1 MLSANRPAYQI
12 LHGKTKKY
20 GIISPVLNQYRNPYF
35 YLRSKIYPQSG
46 TDAVIVAV
54 DIVTVAKDGAGTE
67 DKCGVVRKHA
77 GRPQPPAG
85 GSVTCGINAVRPH
98 AWRSRLL
105 RRRTLSCFVR
115 TEVFVDLCNTQKE
128 YLIRSVIP
136 G

>member
-46 TDAVIVAV
+46 TDAARNIEDTATV
-54 DIVTVAKDGAGTE
+54 DMDGAGTE

-77 GRPQPPAG
+77 G
-85 GSVTCGINAVRPH
+85 
-98 AWRSRLL
+98 L
-105 RRRTLSCFVR
+105 FVH
-115 TEVFVDLCNTQKE
+115 TPCAFA
-128 YLIRSVIP
+128 
-136 G
+136 